1 MLQMIAVICKVFA
14 LIAYNVPSVSEVP
27 RRGIWATSRSGGDR
41 YALLSAVSAVIMSP
55 SQNTLLCQFFATVN

>member
-14 LIAYNVPSVSEVP
+14 LIAYNVPSVSEVH
-27 RRGIWATSRSGGDR
+27 RSWIWAKRSEAR